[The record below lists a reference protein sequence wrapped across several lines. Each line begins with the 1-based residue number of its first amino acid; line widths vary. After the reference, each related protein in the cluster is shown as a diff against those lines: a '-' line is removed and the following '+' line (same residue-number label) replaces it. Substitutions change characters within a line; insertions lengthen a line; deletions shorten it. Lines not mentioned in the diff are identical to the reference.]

1 MSETPDSP
9 GPGRDDNLPGTPPG
23 PGDLPW
29 LGSPDWTL
37 VPETADWP
45 EGLDQARWEDED
57 PGDPDEYEDPDNAP
71 PPGLDD
77 AQLAALI
84 AEAREVTAEQARAA
98 QRAARLGHTGVLAAV
113 GAGLAGR
120 RGPGM
125 PGSAHTFPGEYVSRA
140 AGFASGKPL
149 DTAPGCLVLGQ
160 FAEDAAGDDDRYP
173 GASDDELLGAV
184 CAWDRVESY
193 ASARKHAAM
202 AEVGRRRP
210 AAGAGVDAA
219 SGMPEG
225 FDEFVGRELGP
236 ALGIGSGAAELML
249 RVAAELEVGLPGTK
263 AAFLSGV
270 VNREKA
276 GIIAAATGLCD
287 PGQARAAEAMVVGRA
302 GSLTPGGLRA
312 AIARAVMA
320 VPRIR
325 PVSGASTRRSRR
337 GWSGG
342 LRTAGMSGWPGGSC
356 PRPRCS
362 RRISGSPIGR
372 RSCARPGLRATW
384 TSYGRGR
391 YWTSCWVSIPG
402 PRPMAGMLTAGG
414 RTARRLMAGTG
425 TAAAACRAGTVTAA
439 AGRIRTGRP
448 GRGSRPRPGRWPG
461 SSRPGSP
468 GGRT

>member
-9 GPGRDDNLPGTPPG
+9 GPGQDDNPPGTPPG

-37 VPETADWP
+37 VPQSADWP
-45 EGLDQARWEDED
+45 DWLDQARWEDED
-57 PGDPDEYEDPDNAP
+57 PGDPDQDEDPDNAP

-276 GIIAAATGLCD
+276 GIIAAATGLRD
-287 PGQARAAEAMVVGRA
+287 PSEARAAEAMVVGRA

-342 LRTAGMSGWPGGSC
+342 LRIPGTAGWPGGSC

-372 RSCARPGLRATW
+372 GSCARPGLRATW
-384 TSYGRGR
+384 TSCGPGPSS
-391 YWTSCWVSIPG
+391 TSCWASIPG
-402 PRPMAGMLTAGG
+402 PQPQARTTPMAGTVTSAAAVTVAG
-414 RTARRLMAGTG
+414 MAGTG
-425 TAAAACRAGTVTAA
+425 TAA

-448 GRGSRPRPGRWPG
+448 GRGSRLRPGL
-461 SSRPGSP
+461 SRRGLP
-468 GGRT
+468 GG